1 MTYPKFIFLAIISAT
16 FLAHVIAVYRF
27 NNFADDLIQKVENS
41 RAPQPALQNI
51 PDIILNFVHRA
62 GVDDKAL
69 AGTVTLTQKA
79 DMRLEKGG
87 DWQALTAK
95 QVISTG
101 EMGFVWLAEQKMGFL
116 TKFRVIDAYVQGE
129 GQLRVRLLGSIPLVN
144 HTGRDADIAEVMR
157 YLSELVWA
165 PDAMIGDLGLNWKVV
180 TERSVYISV
189 TLPVDGNGDG
199 DGGGGDGGIEV
210 GVTYIFDD
218 EGDIVEVHA
227 DNRPA
232 EIVDGKA
239 VLRDWRIK
247 VGGYKDFN
255 DRRVPSKGE
264 VGYIYEDGYEAYWRG
279 EVLTYFTR

>member
-1 MTYPKFIFLAIISAT
+1 MTYLKFVFLAVITAI
-16 FLAHVIAVYRF
+16 FVAHIIAVYRF
-27 NNFADDLIQKVENS
+27 NNFAENLMQKVENS
-41 RAPQPALQNI
+41 RAPLPALQYI
-51 PDIILNFVHRA
+51 PDIVLNFVRRA
-62 GVDDKAL
+62 GVDDNAL
-69 AGTVTLTQKA
+69 AATVTLTQKA

-101 EMGFVWLAEQKMGFL
+101 EIGFVWFAEQRMGFL

-129 GQLRVRLLGSIPLVN
+129 GQLHVKLLGSVPLVN
-144 HTGRDADIAEVMR
+144 YMGSDADIAEAMR

-165 PDAMIGDLGLNWKVV
+165 PDAMIGDLGLNWTVI
-180 TERSVYISV
+180 TERSVYVSV
-189 TLPVDGNGDG
+189 ILPNEADNV
-199 DGGGGDGGIEV
+199 GDGGIEV

-218 EGDIVEVHA
+218 EGDIVEIHA
-227 DNRPA
+227 ENRPA

-247 VGGYKDFN
+247 VSGYKDFN
-255 DRRVPSKGE
+255 GRRVPSKGE

-279 EVLTYFTR
+279 ELLSYSAQ